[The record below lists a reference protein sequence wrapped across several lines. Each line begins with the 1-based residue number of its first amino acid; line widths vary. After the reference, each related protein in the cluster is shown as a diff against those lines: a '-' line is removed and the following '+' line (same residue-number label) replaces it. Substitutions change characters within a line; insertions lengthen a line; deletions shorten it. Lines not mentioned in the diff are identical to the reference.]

1 MRADR
6 LFSIRE
12 CPKLAH
18 CSGEDSNPEVS
29 SRWDLT
35 REWRP
40 SEIAQSQALIP
51 TQLVA
56 GRITIVEFQIQQ
68 SQAKDCQAKAYDDI
82 DRGTRRVPIN
92 AFGIG
97 SDYR

>member
-6 LFSIRE
+6 LFSTRE
-12 CPKLAH
+12 CPKPAH

-29 SRWDLT
+29 SRLDPT
-35 REWRP
+35 RELRP
-40 SEIAQSQALIP
+40 LGIAQSQALIP
-51 TQLVA
+51 THMVA
-56 GRITIVEFQIQQ
+56 GLIITAEYRIQGNRVRE
-68 SQAKDCQAKAYDDI
+68 CPAKACDDI
-82 DRGTRRVPIN
+82 DRGKRRAAIN